1 MSRFLIAM
9 SVATLTLATACQPVA
24 GPASPDT
31 AVTAPAPAAVPPA
44 PAPVPV
50 PMAEERLRGQLV
62 IGKDGYGITLC
73 GEQTQRI
80 VGLGPQANAL
90 VGAMAESGAREFFV
104 DGFGTAHTDT
114 GRNIARIERAYTEGP
129 GCEAVAP
136 PFFFKALGTE
146 PFWAVTVAE
155 GVLRLERPDAAPLS
169 GDFAGTPMRGDK
181 RQFSA
186 MTSEGPVLVKF
197 ERTPCS
203 DGMSDSRYAWTA
215 RLTFEGKEWPG
226 CAYAGE

>member
-1 MSRFLIAM
+1 MSRVLIAM
-9 SVATLTLATACQPVA
+9 SVATLTLATACR
-24 GPASPDT
+24 PA
-31 AVTAPAPAAVPPA
+31 TAPTAPEAAAAAPTPA
-44 PAPVPV
+44 APVPAAAPV
-50 PMAEERLRGQLV
+50 TIPEERLRGQLV

-104 DGFGTAHTDT
+104 DGFGTVTAGT
-114 GRNIARIERAYTEGP
+114 GQNIARIERATTEGP
-129 GCEAVAP
+129 GCETVAP
-136 PFFFKALGTE
+136 PFLFKALGTE
-146 PFWAVTVAE
+146 PFWAVTIAE
-155 GVLRLERPDAAPLS
+155 GMLRLERLDATPLS

-181 RQFSA
+181 RQFSTT
-186 MTSEGPVLVKF
+186 TSEGPVLVKF

-215 RLTFEGKEWPG
+215 RLTFEGKEWQG

>member
-1 MSRFLIAM
+1 MSRVLIAL

-44 PAPVPV
+44 PL

-104 DGFGTAHTDT
+104 DGFGTVTAGT
-114 GRNIARIERAYTEGP
+114 GQNIARIERATTEGP
-129 GCEAVAP
+129 GCETVAP
-136 PFFFKALGTE
+136 PFLFKALGTE
-146 PFWAVTVAE
+146 PFWAVTIAE
-155 GVLRLERPDAAPLS
+155 GLLRLERLDATPLS

-181 RQFSA
+181 RQFSTT
-186 MTSEGPVLVKF
+186 TSEGPVLVKF

>member
-1 MSRFLIAM
+1 MSRVLIAL

-44 PAPVPV
+44 PL

-104 DGFGTAHTDT
+104 DGFGTVTAGT
-114 GRNIARIERAYTEGP
+114 GQNIARIERATTEGP
-129 GCEAVAP
+129 GCETVAP
-136 PFFFKALGTE
+136 PFLFKALGTE
-146 PFWAVTVAE
+146 PFWAVTIAE
-155 GVLRLERPDAAPLS
+155 GLLRLERLDATPLS

-181 RQFSA
+181 RQFSTT
-186 MTSEGPVLVKF
+186 TSEGPVLVKF

-215 RLTFEGKEWPG
+215 RMTFEGKEWQG